1 MASSFPNSVDLFV
14 PKINDVDDVLAEH
27 VNDLQDATKAIEDYL
42 LSQTPDQSQAPV
54 SPGTGKVGQVL
65 SWLANRIKAITG
77 ATNWWD
83 SPAATQ
89 AALWAKFDPLTGHK
103 HTGAAGDGPLLVP
116 PGVIL
121 PYGGSTPPSDW
132 LECNGAA
139 VSRTAYAALFAA
151 IGTTF
156 GAGDGTTT
164 FNLPDLRG
172 EFIRGWDHDRGV
184 DSGRVVG
191 SWQADD
197 FKSHV
202 HTIKGFMSGDAA
214 NIGNITADLYFTV
227 VPSNGGAVTTPGL
240 AYDEVTV
247 KVWNSGG
254 PETRPRNVAAMFII
268 KY

>member
-103 HTGAAGDGPLLVP
+103 HTGAAGDGPKLGSP
-116 PGVIL
+116 NIL
-121 PYGGSTPPSDW
+121 YSSSVSGFTPAD
-132 LECNGAA
+132 
-139 VSRTAYAALFAA
+139 VKAALDALAGVRIVEKGSNANGEYVRWENGWQICARSYSFTARNSWQTVPCPAAFVDINYYPIATMRGGPATSGYAVVYVRSDNASNVGVYQRRDDAVDDPVYIVA
-151 IGTTF
+151 IG
-156 GAGDGTTT
+156 
-164 FNLPDLRG
+164 R
-172 EFIRGWDHDRGV
+172 W
-184 DSGRVVG
+184 
-191 SWQADD
+191 
-197 FKSHV
+197 K
-202 HTIKGFMSGDAA
+202 
-214 NIGNITADLYFTV
+214 
-227 VPSNGGAVTTPGL
+227 
-240 AYDEVTV
+240 
-247 KVWNSGG
+247 
-254 PETRPRNVAAMFII
+254 
-268 KY
+268 

>member
-103 HTGAAGDGPLLVP
+103 HTGAAGDGPHLDSPNILYSSSVSGFTP
-116 PGVIL
+116 ADVKAALDALAGVRIAEKSSNANGEYVRWENGL
-121 PYGGSTPPSDW
+121 QICYTSARLNYVNAVSIIAIWTYPAAFVGSNPVIVGLGDGNSIRVAGSTDPI
-132 LECNGAA
+132 GARFRYQHKYTSTTQTTLYLLNQDSTN
-139 VSRTAYAALFAA
+139 VSGDYATLSVLA
-151 IGTTF
+151 IG
-156 GAGDGTTT
+156 
-164 FNLPDLRG
+164 
-172 EFIRGWDHDRGV
+172 GW
-184 DSGRVVG
+184 
-191 SWQADD
+191 
-197 FKSHV
+197 K
-202 HTIKGFMSGDAA
+202 
-214 NIGNITADLYFTV
+214 
-227 VPSNGGAVTTPGL
+227 
-240 AYDEVTV
+240 
-247 KVWNSGG
+247 
-254 PETRPRNVAAMFII
+254 
-268 KY
+268 